1 MNESDTK
8 LAKLAEEIAKTA
20 YAPYSKFRVGAA
32 LITSSG
38 NIYTGCNIENA
49 SYPATVCAEDVA
61 VFKAISEGETKIET
75 LSEQL
80 DRAESKILKNK
91 PLTTANKALA
101 EDLERVS
108 KLRDDQAIVITKLAK
123 SELYFDKI
131 KDRLYHLKPNIFN
144 SVKAVKDFQEFIK
157 LSEENK

>member
-49 SYPATVCAEDVA
+49 
-61 VFKAISEGETKIET
+61 
-75 LSEQL
+75 
-80 DRAESKILKNK
+80 
-91 PLTTANKALA
+91 
-101 EDLERVS
+101 
-108 KLRDDQAIVITKLAK
+108 
-123 SELYFDKI
+123 
-131 KDRLYHLKPNIFN
+131 
-144 SVKAVKDFQEFIK
+144 
-157 LSEENK
+157 

>member
-61 VFKAISEGETKIET
+61 VFKAIFGVFPQLTGYDPQPTLGSKVEGGRSFPSWV
-75 LSEQL
+75 LA
-80 DRAESKILKNK
+80 DRTFPSS
-91 PLTTANKALA
+91 T
-101 EDLERVS
+101 S
-108 KLRDDQAIVITKLAK
+108 
-123 SELYFDKI
+123 
-131 KDRLYHLKPNIFN
+131 
-144 SVKAVKDFQEFIK
+144 
-157 LSEENK
+157 